1 MLQPFGGIRGSEVD
15 GTFCGDSLVPSGI
28 CNCGDR
34 VARLANWSKRLTDSK
49 ALNDW
54 IKVERS
60 KTQLLGCCNNNHP
73 RTTTPTATG
82 QRQIIRTNSQ
92 EELPS
97 SSSTNSSSN
106 TTASNSTVALMAMC
120 IYRQLEC
127 KEETCAV
134 CLSEFNEGDEIGI
147 LPKCAHI
154 FHVQCINKWLCSNPN
169 CPLRRAGI
177 VPWPQNDVAVS
188 LPDSG
193 GVPPPELYE
202 VPHFGG

>member
-1 MLQPFGGIRGSEVD
+1 MAWHLKQ
-15 GTFCGDSLVPSGI
+15 SLTI
-28 CNCGDR
+28 
-34 VARLANWSKRLTDSK
+34 L
-49 ALNDW
+49 LNFNSSMDEAHHDHHTLEFSPLF
-54 IKVERS
+54 IG
-60 KTQLLGCCNNNHP
+60 LLGVLVEVIMV
-73 RTTTPTATG
+73 TTFHC
-82 QRQIIRTNSQ
+82 IVVRTNNQ